1 MELTAQGRDI
11 IHHLAMVATGKCFL
25 RFAPTAG
32 SHRGHAVDVFD
43 RRRLQIIHHLAM
55 VATGLWWM
63 SSIDVDAKSST
74 IWRWW
79 LRDYGGCLRSTP
91 LPNHPPSGDGGY
103 GKMFL
108 TIRNNAR

>member
-43 RRRLQIIHHLAM
+43 RRRCQIIHHLAM
-55 VATGLWWM
+55 VATGLWWRSAM
-63 SSIDVDAKSST
+63 DAPAKSST

-79 LRDYGGCLRSTP
+79 LRENVSYDLRPRLVAKAATRSVG
-91 LPNHPPSGDGGY
+91 SIEG
-103 GKMFL
+103 
-108 TIRNNAR
+108 